1 MTLVDALGIDFNTSE
16 VICFVGAGGKTTAMF
31 TLAKEF
37 KRLWKR
43 VLVTTTTNIYY
54 PDKGECDDI
63 VISDVTDRRIFNRV
77 IEKGIIG
84 FGREVINGR
93 KLTGVKREFIED
105 LHREK
110 IFDHILVEADGSKR
124 KPIKAPANYEPV
136 IPSNTTKTVGVIGL
150 DAVGTKINTSS
161 VHRPE
166 LFCSVTGTHLGDAID
181 EEAIVKLIVSPEG
194 LFKEVTAQN
203 KKYLLLNK
211 AEDIQRRS
219 SALLIIDLLKER
231 KTDIKGFIVASMAGG
246 TIFYSETV

>member
-63 VISDVTDRRIFNRV
+63 VISDVMDSRIFDRV
-77 IEKGIIG
+77 REKGVIG
-84 FGREVINGR
+84 FGREIINGR
-93 KLTGVKREFIED
+93 KLAGVSKEFIEN
-105 LHREK
+105 LYEK
-110 IFDHILVEADGSKR
+110 KVFDYILVEADGSKR
-124 KPIKAPANYEPV
+124 KPIKAPARYEPV
-136 IPSNTTKTVGVIGL
+136 IPSNTTRTVGVIGL

-181 EEAIVKLIVSPEG
+181 EETIVQLIVSPEG
-194 LFKEVTAQN
+194 LFKGVTAQN

-219 SALLIIDLLKER
+219 AALLIIDLLKER
-231 KTDIKGFIVASMAGG
+231 ETDIKGLIVASMAGG
-246 TIFYSETV
+246 NIFHREVV